1 MKEWNRNILI
11 VALANFWLIIPHTLI
26 AGQANR
32 NAVRL
37 EEIVVTAT
45 RTETPIESVPAS
57 VTVITRKDID
67 ESTAHS
73 ADELLEDVVGV
84 FVKHPVGIGAA
95 GTNNIVYMRGLG
107 GKTEARVLVLKDG
120 VPINDPQ
127 TQSVEWNEI
136 NIDDIERIE
145 IVRGPASA
153 LYGSNAMGGVINII
167 TRKPA
172 KKLETTVE
180 GGYGSL
186 NTWHAAF
193 SNSDTIGNFGYYVSG
208 LHLESDG
215 YCETPDDMKKPGKN
229 TKDVGTERDNYSAR
243 LTYEFDPTS
252 SLALSGSH
260 HRNKR
265 DGKYNRIPD
274 FNLFTEDIDRGSLH
288 FKKKWGGTELLAT
301 IFGADHDTSY
311 DSARYPDYNTL
322 KYVSKTHMKDFGGSL
337 QVSMGLGENH
347 ILTIGMDCRQ
357 GKLDKHYAYKISVH
371 KKIESGGRQRYLSF
385 FLQDELNLLNDK
397 LILTL
402 GGRYDWWK
410 NLDGYSYD
418 DTLSPRKT
426 RYKERVDDS
435 FNPKVAILYHLAGS
449 TSLRGAVGKAFRS
462 PTLNN
467 LYRGDWSYGF
477 WTYRGNPDLG
487 PEKLWS
493 YELGID
499 QKFPGGVTVKTTF
512 YQSDAKDFIY
522 IITTDAVKGIRKYN
536 NIGKVRIRGV
546 ELEADYR
553 PAQEW
558 FLYGNYSYNESKIR
572 EFKENTAIE
581 GKYLPWIPK
590 WEASAGI
597 TYSNP
602 HIITASINGHYVGVI
617 YDDDL
622 NKKEIGKY
630 FTIDLKL
637 SRRIMKNM
645 EANLEV
651 TDLND
656 KHYQQSTY
664 YISPGRIIM
673 GNIRFTF

>member
-1 MKEWNRNILI
+1 MRGWKWNS
-11 VALANFWLIIPHTLI
+11 LI
-26 AGQANR
+26 AAF
-32 NAVRL
+32 AVLCLATPCTVRAEGARQDVVKL
-37 EEIVVTAT
+37 GDVVVTAT
-45 RTETPIESVPAS
+45 RTETPIGSVPAS
-57 VTVITRKDID
+57 VTVISRDDI
-67 ESTAHS
+67 EKSTAQS

-84 FVKHPVGIGAA
+84 FVRHPVGIGAA

-107 GKTEARVLVLKDG
+107 GKIEARVLVLKDG

-145 IVRGPASA
+145 IVRGPGSA

-172 KKLETTVE
+172 KKLKTTVE

-186 NTWHAAF
+186 HTWYTAF
-193 SNSDTIGNFGYYVSG
+193 SNSDTIGKFGYYISG
-208 LHLESDG
+208 RRLESDG
-215 YCETPDDMKKPGKN
+215 YCETPDDKKKPGQN
-229 TKDVGTERDNYSAR
+229 TADVGTKRDNYSAR
-243 LTYEFDPTS
+243 LTYEFDPAS
-252 SLALSGSH
+252 SLAFSGSH
-260 HRNKR
+260 HRNER
-265 DGKYNRIPD
+265 SGKYNLIPD

-288 FKKKWGGTELLAT
+288 FKKRWGGTELLAT
-301 IFGADHDTSY
+301 VFSADHDTSY
-311 DSARYPDYNTL
+311 DSARYPDYDTL
-322 KYVSKTHMKDFGGSL
+322 QYVSKAHMEDFGGSL

-347 ILTIGMDCRQ
+347 ILTVGTDYKQ
-357 GKLDKHYAYKISVH
+357 GKLDKHYDYETSVR
-371 KKIESGGRQRYLSF
+371 KVKSGGKQQYLSF
-385 FLQDELNLLNDK
+385 FLQDEMSLLNDR
-397 LILTL
+397 LICTL

-410 NLDGYSYD
+410 NFGGYSYD
-418 DTLSPRKT
+418 DTLTPRETKYEKRT
-426 RYKERVDDS
+426 DGS
-435 FNPKVAILYHLAGS
+435 FDPKLGVLYHLTGK

-499 QKFPGGVTVKTTF
+499 QKWSDGFTVKTTI
-512 YQSDAKDFIY
+512 YQTNAKDFIY
-522 IITTDAVKGIRKYN
+522 IVTTDAVNGIREYN

-546 ELEADYR
+546 EVEADYR
-553 PAQEW
+553 PAPGW

-572 EFKENTAIE
+572 EFKENTVLE

-590 WEASAGI
+590 WEASIGV

-602 HIITASINGHYVGVI
+602 RIITAGLTGHYVGVI

-622 NKKEIGKY
+622 NKKEIGNY
-630 FTIDLKL
+630 FTMDLKL
-637 SRRIMKNM
+637 SRKITK
-645 EANLEV
+645 NLEASLEINDL
-651 TDLND
+651 TD
-656 KHYQQSTY
+656 KTYQHSTY
-664 YISPGRIIM
+664 SISPGRTVM
-673 GNIRFTF
+673 GNLKFTF